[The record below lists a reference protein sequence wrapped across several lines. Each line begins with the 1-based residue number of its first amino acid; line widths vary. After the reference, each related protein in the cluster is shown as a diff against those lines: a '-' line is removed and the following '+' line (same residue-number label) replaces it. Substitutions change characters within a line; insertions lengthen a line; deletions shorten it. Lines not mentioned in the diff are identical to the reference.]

1 MPRLLDVY
9 RSRRVARKESHMWK
23 FVATGL
29 KNVGATFIDAPIV
42 IGGNS
47 VASCISADLL
57 PFWKEAT

>member
-1 MPRLLDVY
+1 MR
-9 RSRRVARKESHMWK
+9 K

-29 KNVGATFIDAPIV
+29 KNAGATFIFAPIV

-57 PFWKEAT
+57 PFWKEAIDLMKNNSSLQEINR

>member
-1 MPRLLDVY
+1 MR
-9 RSRRVARKESHMWK
+9 K

-29 KNVGATFIDAPIV
+29 KNAGATFIFAPIV